1 MENSKQ
7 LRTWLD
13 DFKLSHPLVIA
24 GPCSAETE
32 EQVLKIAHELKN
44 SDVSIYRAGIW
55 KPRTR
60 PGGFEGVG
68 AIGLKWLQKAKAETG
83 LLMATEVANA
93 AHVKLALEHN
103 IDVLWIG
110 ARTTVNPFAVQEI
123 ADALQN
129 TDKIILVKNPV
140 NPDLALWLGGVERL
154 YNAGIKKLGVIHRG
168 FSTYQKTKYRNIPE
182 WQLAIELQNRFPD
195 LPLICDPSHI
205 TGNRDMV
212 QEVSQQ
218 ALDLNYD
225 GLIIE
230 THTDPDNAWSDA
242 AQQVTPEKL
251 KKIFEDLRV
260 RKETDQASDYNQN
273 LSRLRI
279 DIDEYDAMLIEILG
293 KRMLVSDK
301 IGALKKEKN
310 VAVLQIKRWNEV
322 LERMI
327 FAGERNGL
335 SEEFILR
342 IYKAIHQES
351 ISHQEKVINQKLD

>member
-1 MENSKQ
+1 MENSTS

-44 SDVSIYRAGIW
+44 SDVSIFRAGIW

-68 AIGLKWLQKAKAETG
+68 EIGLKWLQKAKAETG
-83 LLMATEVANA
+83 LLIATEVANA
-93 AHVKLALEHN
+93 THVKLALEHD

-129 TDKIILVKNPV
+129 TNKIVLVKNPV
-140 NPDLALWLGGVERL
+140 NPDLALWIGGVERL

-168 FSTYQKTKYRNIPE
+168 FSTYEKTKYRNIPE
-182 WQLAIELQNRFPD
+182 WQIAIELQNRFPD
-195 LPLICDPSHI
+195 LPLIIDPSHI
-205 TGNRDMV
+205 TGNRNMI

-242 AQQVTPEKL
+242 AQQVTPTVL
-251 KKIFEDLRV
+251 KQIFEDLKV
-260 RKETDQASDYNQN
+260 KKTTVEEDGYNTEMIK
-273 LSRLRI
+273 LRANI
-279 DIDEYDAMLIEILG
+279 DIYDSKILEILG
-293 KRMLVSDK
+293 NRMK
-301 IGALKKEKN
+301 IAEQIGALKKANN
-310 VAVLQIKRWNEV
+310 VAVLQNKRWNEI
-322 LERMI
+322 LGKMI
-327 FAGERNGL
+327 LDGEEKGL
-335 SEEFILR
+335 SEEFILK
-342 IYKAIHQES
+342 IFKAIHQES
-351 ISHQEKVINQKLD
+351 ITHQEKIINA